1 MDSLRIEKSYR
12 MWGQDL
18 TIEYSAFE
26 AGLDRFVALDKG
38 DFVGRDALVAQRE
51 AGVPQDFV
59 TLEIEADDADPWG
72 NEPIYDGEAMVGRA
86 TSGAYG
92 HTVGKSLAL
101 GYVARDHAVRGRRLA
116 VEILGER
123 KARRGSSPT
132 RRWTPPTSGCAP
144 SPRAAR
150 PTLSIEETDM
160 ALAERDITVEGHR
173 VHLWEGRRGLPHP
186 DAARLGPRCRAP
198 SATGAWCWSRWR
210 RAIASSRPT

>member
-1 MDSLRIEKSYR
+1 ELGWEIHHPVEYQRHIFLELLRAGAEFDIGQCGMRAMDSLRIEKSYR

-38 DFVGRDALVAQRE
+38 DFVGRKALVAQRE

-59 TLEIEADDADPWG
+59 TLELEADDADPWG
-72 NEPIYDGEAMVGRA
+72 NEPIYDGETMIGRV

-101 GYVARDHAVRGRRLA
+101 GYVARNHAVRGRRLA

-123 KARRGSSPT
+123 RPARIVPNSPVDPANT
-132 RRWTPPTSGCAP
+132 RL
-144 SPRAAR
+144 RA
-150 PTLSIEETDM
+150 
-160 ALAERDITVEGHR
+160 
-173 VHLWEGRRGLPHP
+173 
-186 DAARLGPRCRAP
+186 
-198 SATGAWCWSRWR
+198 
-210 RAIASSRPT
+210 